1 MRRSVLRWANN
12 YQLSPTTSLATYLP
26 LRKNIIFHKLIA
38 SMVFLAACVC
48 RISDARRGVD

>member
-38 SMVFLAACVC
+38 SPDSGTSWCTL
-48 RISDARRGVD
+48 